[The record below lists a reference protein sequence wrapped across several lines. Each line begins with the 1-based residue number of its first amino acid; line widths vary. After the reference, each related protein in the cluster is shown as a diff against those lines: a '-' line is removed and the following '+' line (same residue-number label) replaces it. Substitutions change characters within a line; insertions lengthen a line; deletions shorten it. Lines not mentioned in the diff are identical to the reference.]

1 MSQIPILFMAVA
13 RRGTSTT
20 PLCSAV
26 PGGGIRHLKIIRII
40 SIQGSDSNMAKLLH
54 LSSSPRGDQS
64 YTRKVA
70 TAFLDAYRSAH
81 PSDEVREIDLWALSV
96 PAFDGTVLD
105 AKYAI
110 FGGLAHTPEQHAAWG
125 AVEALATEF
134 KSADKI
140 LISVPMWNF
149 GVPYV
154 LKHYIDVITQPG
166 LTFSFNPATGFAG
179 LVTGRPATVI
189 QSSAG
194 TYLPGS
200 GAEGFDFLTGY
211 LKTWLEFMGLPDI
224 LSLAPAPTC
233 TG

>member
-1 MSQIPILFMAVA
+1 MA
-13 RRGTSTT
+13 R
-20 PLCSAV
+20 
-26 PGGGIRHLKIIRII
+26 
-40 SIQGSDSNMAKLLH
+40 LLH
-54 LSSSPRGDQS
+54 LSSSPRGGQS
-64 YTRKVA
+64 STRKVA
-70 TAFLDAYRSAH
+70 AAFLDAYRNTH
-81 PSDEVREIDLWALSV
+81 PSDEVREIDLWSLCV
-96 PAFDGTVLD
+96 PPFDGAVLD

-110 FGGLAHTPEQHAAWG
+110 FGGLGHTPEQHAAWG
-125 AVEALATEF
+125 AVEALANEF

-166 LTFSFNPATGFAG
+166 LTFSFSPETGFTG

-200 GAEGFDFLTGY
+200 GAEGADFLTGY
-211 LKTWLEFMGLPDI
+211 LKLWLGFIGFTDI
-224 LSLAPAPTC
+224 RSLSIAPTG
-233 TG
+233 TDPDTLAGIEGRAVNDAETSAHAF

>member
-1 MSQIPILFMAVA
+1 MA
-13 RRGTSTT
+13 R
-20 PLCSAV
+20 
-26 PGGGIRHLKIIRII
+26 
-40 SIQGSDSNMAKLLH
+40 LLH
-54 LSSSPRGDQS
+54 LSSSPRGDHS
-64 YTRKVA
+64 HTRKVA
-70 TAFLDAYRSAH
+70 TAFLDAYRNAH
-81 PSDEVREIDLWALSV
+81 PSDEVREIDLWALAV
-96 PAFDGTVLD
+96 PAFDGAVLD

-189 QSSAG
+189 QSSAA
-194 TYLPGS
+194 TYLPG
-200 GAEGFDFLTGY
+200 FDYLTGY
-211 LKTWLEFMGLPDI
+211 LKTWLEFIGFTDI
-224 LSLAPAPTC
+224 RSLAIAPSATDPD
-233 TG
+233 TLSGIEERAVNDAKESAHAF

>member
-1 MSQIPILFMAVA
+1 MA
-13 RRGTSTT
+13 R
-20 PLCSAV
+20 
-26 PGGGIRHLKIIRII
+26 
-40 SIQGSDSNMAKLLH
+40 LLH
-54 LSSSPRGDQS
+54 LSSSPRGDHS
-64 YTRKVA
+64 HTRKVA
-70 TAFLDAYRSAH
+70 AAFLDAYRNAH
-81 PSDEVREIDLWALSV
+81 PSDEVREIDLWAISV
-96 PAFDGTVLD
+96 PAFDGAVLD

-166 LTFSFNPATGFAG
+166 LIFSFNPATGFAG
-179 LVTGRPATVI
+179 LVTGRPATII

-200 GAEGFDFLTGY
+200 GAEGSDFLTGH
-211 LKTWLEFMGLPDI
+211 LNTWLGFIGFTDI
-224 LSLAPAPTC
+224 RSLTIAPTD
-233 TG
+233 TDPDTLSGIEERAVDAAKESAHAF

>member
-1 MSQIPILFMAVA
+1 MSLIPILFMSVA
-13 RRGTSTT
+13 RKAMSTT

-26 PGGGIRHLKIIRII
+26 RQYPSSKIIPYDQLRR
-40 SIQGSDSNMAKLLH
+40 SDSNMARLLH
-54 LSSSPRGDQS
+54 LSSSPRGDHS
-64 YTRKVA
+64 HTRRVA
-70 TAFLDAYRSAH
+70 TVFLDAYRNAH
-81 PSDEVREIDLWALSV
+81 PSDEVREIDLWTLSV
-96 PAFDGTVLD
+96 PAFDGAVLD

-110 FGGLAHTPEQHAAWG
+110 FGGLAPTPEQHAAWG

-166 LTFSFNPATGFAG
+166 LTFSFNPATGYAG

-200 GAEGFDFLTGY
+200 GAEGSDFLTGH
-211 LKTWLEFMGLPDI
+211 LKTWLEFIGFPDI

>member
-1 MSQIPILFMAVA
+1 
-13 RRGTSTT
+13 
-20 PLCSAV
+20 
-26 PGGGIRHLKIIRII
+26 
-40 SIQGSDSNMAKLLH
+40 
-54 LSSSPRGDQS
+54 
-64 YTRKVA
+64 VA
-70 TAFLDAYRSAH
+70 TSFLDAYRNAH
-81 PSDEVREIDLWALSV
+81 PSDEVHEIDLWAISV
-96 PAFDGTVLD
+96 PAFNGAVLD

-125 AVEALATEF
+125 AVEALATQF

-166 LTFSFNPATGFAG
+166 LTFSFNTATGFSG

-189 QSSAG
+189 QSSSG

-200 GAEGFDFLTGY
+200 GAEGSDF
-211 LKTWLEFMGLPDI
+211 
-224 LSLAPAPTC
+224 
-233 TG
+233 

>member
-1 MSQIPILFMAVA
+1 MLTGTLILQMRCVRLTFGRSIP
-13 RRGTSTT
+13 
-20 PLCSAV
+20 P
-26 PGGGIRHLKIIRII
+26 
-40 SIQGSDSNMAKLLH
+40 
-54 LSSSPRGDQS
+54 
-64 YTRKVA
+64 
-70 TAFLDAYRSAH
+70 
-81 PSDEVREIDLWALSV
+81 
-96 PAFDGTVLD
+96 FDGAVLD

-110 FGGLAHTPEQHAAWG
+110 FDGLAHTPEQHAAWG

-154 LKHYIDVITQPG
+154 LKHYIDVIIQPG

-189 QSSAG
+189 QSSAA

-211 LKTWLEFMGLPDI
+211 LKTWLEFIGFTDI
-224 LSLAPAPTC
+224 RSRHCPYWYGSRHAFGYC
-233 TG
+233 GESRQ

>member
-1 MSQIPILFMAVA
+1 MA
-13 RRGTSTT
+13 R
-20 PLCSAV
+20 
-26 PGGGIRHLKIIRII
+26 
-40 SIQGSDSNMAKLLH
+40 LLH
-54 LSSSPRGDQS
+54 LSSSPRGDHS
-64 YTRKVA
+64 HTRKVA
-70 TAFLDAYRSAH
+70 TAFLDTYRNAH
-81 PSDEVREIDLWALSV
+81 PSDDVREIDLWALSV
-96 PAFDGTVLD
+96 PAFDGAVLD

-166 LTFSFNPATGFAG
+166 LTFSFNPATGYAG

-189 QSSAG
+189 QSSSG
-194 TYLPGS
+194 TYLSGS
-200 GAEGFDFLTGY
+200 GAEGSDFLTGY
-211 LKTWLEFMGLPDI
+211 LKTWLGFIGFTDI
-224 LSLAPAPTC
+224 RSLAIAPTG
-233 TG
+233 TDPDTLSDIEDRAVNDAKESAHTF

>member
-1 MSQIPILFMAVA
+1 MA
-13 RRGTSTT
+13 R
-20 PLCSAV
+20 
-26 PGGGIRHLKIIRII
+26 
-40 SIQGSDSNMAKLLH
+40 LLH
-54 LSSSPRGDQS
+54 LSSSPRGGQS
-64 YTRKVA
+64 STRKVA
-70 TAFLDAYRSAH
+70 AAFLDAYRNAH
-81 PSDEVREIDLWALSV
+81 PSDEVREIDLWAISI
-96 PAFDGTVLD
+96 PPFDGAVLD

-110 FGGLAHTPEQHAAWG
+110 FGGLGHTPDQQAAWG
-125 AVEALATEF
+125 AVEALANEF

-189 QSSAG
+189 QSSAA

-200 GAEGFDFLTGY
+200 GVEGFDFLTGC
-211 LKTWLEFMGLPDI
+211 LKTWLEFIGFTDI
-224 LSLAPAPTC
+224 RSLAIAPTG
-233 TG
+233 TDPDTLSGIAERAVNDAKESAHAF